1 MFSFVLNVTN
11 EMQMPSEMRLY
22 VKAKNLE
29 DFVFI
34 WMQTLVLM
42 YQNQVFMF
50 LCLSVTSWL
59 RQRGNVNT

>member
-22 VKAKNLE
+22 VKAKNFE

-42 YQNQVFMF
+42 Y
-50 LCLSVTSWL
+50 
-59 RQRGNVNT
+59 